1 MRTHVL
7 TSSAA
12 VPGGRLRYLTQ
23 GAGPLLLV
31 VAGGHGDA
39 TKGRPLGAHLA
50 DEYTVMTYDR
60 RGLSESVTEGPARSL
75 TEHAEDA
82 SRLLAQVTDEPAYV
96 FGSSIGGMI
105 ALTLASAH
113 PEQVRTVVAHEP
125 PALGL
130 LPETERQR
138 AVAGLLAVEQ
148 AFADHGVDA
157 ALTTFVE
164 MADIDPTDREPHV
177 PAAPRTPQEVANFEL
192 LVRHDLPAIRR
203 HAFDVEALA
212 TSGATVVPAV
222 GSTSAHTWP
231 HACGRLLADALG
243 VPSATLPGG
252 HLGYVQRPRE
262 TAARVRDV
270 LATHRRQGHPSR

>member
-1 MRTHVL
+1 MRTDVL
-7 TSSAA
+7 TSSVA

-50 DEYTVMTYDR
+50 DEYTVLTYDR
-60 RGLSESVTEGPARSL
+60 RGLSDSVTDRPARSL

-82 SRLLAQVTDEPAYV
+82 SRLLEQVTEEPAYV
-96 FGSSIGGMI
+96 FGSSVGGMI

-113 PEQVRTVVAHEP
+113 PDQVRVVVAHEP

-130 LPETERQR
+130 LPETERPL

-148 AFADHGVDA
+148 AFADKGVDA
-157 ALTTFVE
+157 ALETFLE
-164 MADIDPTDREPHV
+164 MADIDPTDREPDV
-177 PAAPRTPQEVANFEL
+177 RAAPRTPQEAANFEVL
-192 LVRHDLPAIRR
+192 ARHDLPAIRS
-203 HAFDVEALA
+203 HELDVDALA
-212 TSGATVVPAV
+212 TSGARVVPAV
-222 GSTSAHTWP
+222 GATSAHTWP
-231 HACGRLLADALG
+231 HACGRLLGEALG
-243 VPSATLPGG
+243 VEPVTLPGG

-262 TAARVRDV
+262 TAARVRAA
-270 LATHRRQGHPSR
+270 LAAHRREGHPSR